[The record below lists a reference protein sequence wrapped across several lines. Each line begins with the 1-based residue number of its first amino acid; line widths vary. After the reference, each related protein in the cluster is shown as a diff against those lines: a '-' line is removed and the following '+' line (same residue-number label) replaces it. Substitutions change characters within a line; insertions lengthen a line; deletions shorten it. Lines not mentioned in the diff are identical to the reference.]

1 MLKKIFKGMFYVI
14 VMIGSI
20 WAAEGFT
27 EMIGD
32 EIVRRLNQGYNFFGA
47 IERIFKSDPE
57 ALGLYLVLIFALIYT
72 TFEFGK
78 KTLTLVRKEKRES

>member
-1 MLKKIFKGMFYVI
+1 MLKKVIKGLFYVI
-14 VMIGSI
+14 VMMGSI

-32 EIVRRLNQGYNFFGA
+32 EIVRRLNQGYDFFGA

-57 ALGLYLVLIFALIYT
+57 ALGLYLVLTFALVYT
-72 TFEFGK
+72 TFEFAK
-78 KTLTLVRKEKRES
+78 KTLSLTRKEKGGS